1 MSRVTGKPSRRI
13 DALRDRGFRGG
24 RIAPHRAMIG
34 LEVTWTLAIDL
45 IVLPLMFSVAM
56 FALLEPLMAAWR
68 SFFEW
73 VAGPLGLPGAMG
85 TRIFEIG
92 PLAVPI
98 PYFTAP
104 GFWPEARDLQ
114 TGWLFTG
121 LLAAVGM
128 LLRGRFLPV
137 GYFLRAVAVIQLSA
151 QLWFWLAP
159 PPLIYTLP
167 DYASGLLVCGVIILL
182 LAPFLVAFTFHIFD
196 FVLWQKLMMATL
208 LLGHLS
214 VLLPLQ
220 AAVHVWIIHHG
231 SFLTLP
237 VLFFLFGPLLDVFVY
252 VALYGWG
259 MSWRSGG
266 VLDAVDRRPPTP
278 VQKYPADRPRPTPTP
293 RSTAAVPG
301 PPSFGSLRAWPLGL
315 VWRRLFPDRTGG
327 G

>member
-1 MSRVTGKPSRRI
+1 VSRVTGKPSRRI

-45 IVLPLMFSVAM
+45 IVLPLMFTVAM
-56 FALLEPLMAAWR
+56 FALLDPLMAAWR
-68 SFFEW
+68 SFFAL
-73 VAGPLGLPGAMG
+73 VAGPLGLPTAMG
-85 TRIFEIG
+85 TRLFEIG

-121 LLAAVGM
+121 VLAGVGM
-128 LLRGRFLPV
+128 LLRGRLLPV

-167 DYASGLLVCGVIILL
+167 DYVSGLLVCGVIMLL

-208 LLGHLS
+208 LLGHLA

-301 PPSFGSLRAWPLGL
+301 PPSFSSLRAWPPGL